1 MNPGS
6 VTFIGEHLMPGQ
18 LGHLFIILSFVASL
32 FSGFCY
38 MRAAQT
44 EALDGAASLSW
55 LHIARNSFVIHTAG
69 IIAIFATL
77 YYIITHHLFEYH
89 YAWQHTNRALPTKYL
104 LSSFWEGQEGS
115 FMLWAFWHSVLGL
128 VVMGT
133 ARGLESR
140 AMCIISFVQ
149 VCLTSMLLGFYLSP
163 EIKVGSTPFIL
174 LRQAMQGAPIFS
186 DPNYLGNFIHD
197 GNGLNVLLQNYWMVI
212 HPPVL
217 FLGFASTLI
226 PFSFVIAALWKG
238 EYKDFIKPTA
248 VWSLFAGGVLGLGI
262 MMGGAWAYES
272 LNFGGYWAWDPVE
285 NASLVPWLLLVA
297 GLHTLIIFRSTGRAL
312 PSTLIFYGLT
322 YALVWYST
330 FLTRTGVLGD
340 TSVHAFTGEGKSL
353 YWHLLV
359 VLGIILALT
368 TALLIKRWKNLPR
381 VQGEEAT
388 ASREFWMA
396 IGSFV
401 LLISAAHII
410 LATSTPIWGP
420 LVEKISGKHPSVTD
434 PITHY
439 NSIQVWVGVMVGL
452 LSAFV
457 LFLKF
462 RKTDTKLF
470 WKRMAIV
477 GGISLALTVFI
488 AIAQKVTPPQYI
500 LFLFAAA
507 FGLVSNVYY
516 AFGVQGG
523 SIKKRGA
530 ALTHFGF
537 AMILMGILLS
547 AYGKEVISLNTTG
560 ADIDLGKQKMEER
573 IKESRE
579 NVILFRGSHVA
590 MGNYFATYL
599 GDSTSSTDPR
609 TFFKVRFERIHPQTN
624 KVEESF
630 MLYPDA
636 FVNPKGQQGLSSNPS
651 TRHYLTKDIFTY
663 VNSIFKAKDKEEYQK
678 DTVRVGDSL
687 FFSNGYIRFEGFNRE
702 VQRRNYTPQ
711 AGEMAV
717 GAKLSVHTL
726 HGTPQELQPLFIIR
740 GNEVSNVDDTL
751 QDLGLFARFTNIIP
765 QLNAAVIETKQRN
778 AQDEYIVLKAL
789 LFPYINVLWLGVITM
804 VLGFGLSLINRA
816 TKKDG
821 KAHKTVA

>member
-1 MNPGS
+1 VVQN
-6 VTFIGEHLMPGQ
+6 TFIGEHLLPGQ
-18 LGHLFIILSFVASL
+18 LGHFFIILSFVASL

-38 MRAAQT
+38 VRAAQT
-44 EALDGAASLSW
+44 EQLNQAASQSW
-55 LHIARNSFVIHTAG
+55 LRIARNSFVIHTAG
-69 IIAIFATL
+69 IIAIFTTL

-89 YAWQHTNRALPTKYL
+89 YAWQHTNRALPAKYL

-115 FMLWAFWHSVLGL
+115 FMLWAFWHSILGL
-128 VVMGT
+128 IVMGT
-133 ARGLESR
+133 AKGLESR
-140 AMCIISFVQ
+140 VMSIISLVQ

-174 LRQAMQGAPIFS
+174 LRYAMQGAPIFT

-226 PFSFVIAALWKG
+226 PFAFVIAALWKG
-238 EYKDFIKPTA
+238 EYQSFVRPTTI
-248 VWSLFAGGVLGLGI
+248 WSLFAGGVLGLGI

-297 GLHTLIIFRSTGRAL
+297 GLHTLVIFRATGRAL

-322 YALVWYST
+322 YAMVWYST

-353 YWHLLV
+353 YWHLLA
-359 VLGIILALT
+359 VLGLILALT
-368 TALLIKRWKNLPR
+368 AALLIARWKKLPR
-381 VQGEEAT
+381 VKGEEAV

-410 LATSTPIWGP
+410 FITSMPIWG
-420 LVEKISGKHPSVTD
+420 KIPEWFGGKMKSLPEPVQ
-434 PITHY
+434 HY
-439 NSIQVWVGVMVGL
+439 NSVQVWIGVFVGL
-452 LSAFV
+452 LSALV

-462 RKTDTKLF
+462 KKTDTKLF
-470 WKRMAIV
+470 WKRILIIS
-477 GGISLALTVFI
+477 GIATVFTVFI
-488 AIAQKVTPPQYI
+488 AIGQKITPPQYI
-500 LFLFAAA
+500 LLLFAAC

-516 AFGVQGG
+516 ALGVQGG

-537 AMILMGILLS
+537 AMTLLGILLS
-547 AYGKEVISLNTTG
+547 SYGKEVISLNTTG
-560 ADIDLGKQKMEER
+560 ADIDLGKKNMAER

-609 TFFKVRFERIHPQTN
+609 TFFKVRFERLRPNTN
-624 KVEESF
+624 EVEESF

-651 TRHYLTKDIFTY
+651 TRHYLTRDIFTY
-663 VNSIFKAKDKEEYQK
+663 VNSIFKANDKGEYKK
-678 DTVRVGDSL
+678 DTLRAGDSI
-687 FFSNGYIRFEGFNRE
+687 FFANGFIRFEGFNRE
-702 VQRRNYTPQ
+702 VKRPDYKPQ
-711 AGEMAV
+711 PGDMAV
-717 GAKLSVHTL
+717 GARLSVHTPNAAPKAL
-726 HGTPQELQPLFIIR
+726 EPLFIIR
-740 GNEVSNVDDTL
+740 GNEVSGVDDTL
-751 QDLGLFARFTNIIP
+751 QDLGLFARFANIIP

-804 VLGFGLSLINRA
+804 VAGFGLSLINRA
-816 TKKDG
+816 TKKEG
-821 KAHKTVA
+821 KSHKAVA